1 VDNGSG
7 PWVLQSLDALAGCE
21 PRMVVVGASRDEVVT
36 LLPAG
41 AVVVDNPGY
50 AEGMGSSL
58 RVGLRSLTSVDD
70 SVAAVD
76 AAVVLLVDLPGVGRE
91 VVDRIRAAA
100 GPSHRARTVLA
111 RAAFRGIPSHPVLLG
126 RDHWPGVIDTAT
138 GDSGAREYLTAHP
151 PLLVECGDIG
161 SGEDVDRP
169 PRG

>member
-1 VDNGSG
+1 MDNGSG
-7 PWVLQSLDALAGCE
+7 PWVLRSLDALVGCE
-21 PRMVVVGASRDEVVT
+21 PRMVVVGASRDEVVI

-50 AEGMGSSL
+50 AEGIGSSL

-70 SVAAVD
+70 SD

-138 GDSGAREYLTAHP
+138 GDNGAREYLTAHP

-169 PRG
+169 PRE